1 MTWFFV
7 AAAVMAAFAFG
18 AVLVAMGGRQQWR
31 SALPVAL
38 AAPLVA
44 AGLYAALGTPAAL
57 LPAQQSLETATLPQV
72 EAMVSRLAAR
82 LKAQP
87 RDADGWRMLA
97 RSYET
102 LRRFDKAAEAYRQ
115 ILALEGENADLL
127 ADYAVVLGMAQGER
141 LSGDPEQVLQ
151 RALALNPQHVQA
163 LALLGSAALER
174 NDHAAALGFWKKVL
188 ALAPAGSDMARS
200 IQASIARVEA
210 EAAQQ

>member
-1 MTWFFV
+1 MTWFLV
-7 AAAVMAAFAFG
+7 AAGVMAAFAFG
-18 AVLVAMGGRQQWR
+18 TVLVPLAGRQRWR
-31 SALPVAL
+31 SAMPVAL
-38 AAPLVA
+38 AAPLLA

-57 LPAQQSLETATLPQV
+57 LPAQQSLETATPPQV

-87 RDADGWRMLA
+87 LDADGWRMLA
-97 RSYET
+97 RFYET
-102 LRRFDKAAEAYRQ
+102 LRRFDKAAAAYREV
-115 ILALEGENADLL
+115 LALEGESADLL

-151 RALALNPQHVQA
+151 RAMALNPQHVQS

-174 NDHAAALGFWKKVL
+174 NDHTAALGFWRKVL
-188 ALAPAGSDMARS
+188 ALAPSGSQVARS
-200 IQASIARVEA
+200 IQASIQRVEA